1 MTTSLLK
8 KAQSATVIVCLLMF
22 LSACFST
29 PIHRELNR
37 EGQPLTVTIKV
48 YKGTRAFLNAAK
60 NPAPGLNG
68 EATYSPNDNRC
79 DIIIKSTGTN
89 VVDGIFTKSIGHEV
103 MHCLYGNYHAD
114 NPKSP
119 PPVINKED

>member
-1 MTTSLLK
+1 MKTQTLKNVKNIVLCLLL
-8 KAQSATVIVCLLMF
+8 TVCLTG
-22 LSACFST
+22 CFST
-29 PIHRELNR
+29 PVNREFNR
-37 EGQPLTVTIKV
+37 EGEALTITVTL
-48 YKGTRAFLNAAK
+48 YKGQNAFLKAAK
-60 NPAPGLNG
+60 HPAPGLNG

-89 VVDGIFTKSIGHEV
+89 IVDGVLTQSIGHEV